1 MIDLVIKSVRE
12 QTSALASVG
21 DKMVKKTKWLGNVLR
36 EICNSIQSVVTVTQS
51 HFEV

>member
-1 MIDLVIKSVRE
+1 MIDLVIKSIRE

-21 DKMVKKTKWLGNVLR
+21 GKMVKKTKWFGNVLR
-36 EICNSIQSVVTVTQS
+36 EICNNIQGVVTVTQS